1 MPRVVDHE
9 QRRDELIAA
18 VWRLIADEGLPA
30 VTIRRVAE
38 RSGWSSG
45 AVRHYLPT
53 RQAILEAAA
62 QRVGAEIETRI
73 RAVPNEGPLEVL
85 VAVLSA
91 VLPTDDRMREAS
103 VVWLAFVGQ
112 AAGPPAAGS
121 AGVEDIGGIVY
132 RDLNRLLV
140 GLLEQLAA
148 SGFTVDGGP
157 DVAACELQALVD
169 GLTVHVLLGRVEPDA
184 AQRVLRAAVGRLVTA
199 ASADR
204 GR

>member
-112 AAGPPAAGS
+112 AAGE

-157 DVAACELQALVD
+157 EVAACELQALVD